1 MMPYACGDY
10 ILAHARLHTNPS
22 DWMKKALLSQCFFL
36 APPAG
41 LEGYF
46 VMLTSENIVVY
57 ASSTLCL
64 RSDGYTPYFRYL
76 PSKNN
81 TQLFFS
87 VVYRLR
93 LAQRYEQMTVSYAF
107 VDRRSTKGAKTKNHP
122 IGWFLFWLPLLGS
135 NQRHHD

>member
-1 MMPYACGDY
+1 MINSLIAPQ
-10 ILAHARLHTNPS
+10 HSRLTHL
-22 DWMKKALLSQCFFL
+22 D
-36 APPAG
+36 APLTLG
-41 LEGYF
+41 IK
-46 VMLTSENIVVY
+46 VMLTPENIVVY
-57 ASSTLCL
+57 LSSTLRL
-64 RSDGYTPYFRYL
+64 HSSRYTPYFRNL

-107 VDRRSTKGAKTKNHP
+107 VDWKSTKGAKTKNHP